1 MIELSEYEK
10 QAQTF
15 LKRYNL
21 TLHIRRGP
29 DKCPPW
35 DNASHIH
42 GSHYLVT
49 IRSAPSRRGRNPE
62 NPGAMAVSFPF
73 WNSLHDK
80 ANGKGPS
87 AYDILT
93 CVASDAHSPT
103 DPDEVAEEY
112 GEIKPSIAIAAADGA
127 KELQAFFTERELDA
141 LAEIQ

>member
-1 MIELSEYEK
+1 MNEK

-15 LKRYNL
+15 LTRYNL

-29 DKCPPW
+29 DGCPPW
-35 DNASHIH
+35 DNAGHTH
-42 GSHYLVT
+42 GDQYRVT

-62 NPGAMAVSFPF
+62 NPGAMSVSFPF
-73 WNSLHDK
+73 WNSLRDK
-80 ANGKGPS
+80 ADGKSPS

-103 DPDEVAEEY
+103 DPDEVAAEF
-112 GEIKPSIAIAAADGA
+112 GESKPSRAFAVAEWA
-127 KELQAFFTERELDA
+127 KELQTFFTELELNA